1 MNKVTRSLVSDR
13 LISDYLLHARSQ
25 NAGRQT
31 ICDRLIPFIEQQLT
45 HVPADV
51 RITSI
56 DLMLS
61 DIDFCTTLRLKMQ
74 VTYCQKQEFSR
85 ILKGQH
91 GIENIIDDQ
100 ITEAMKRFYV
110 TY

>member
-1 MNKVTRSLVSDR
+1 MNKVTRSLTSNRV
-13 LISDYLLHARSQ
+13 ISSAILQKAC
-25 NAGRQT
+25 RQT
-31 ICDRLIPFIEQQLT
+31 ICDSLTPFIEQQLT

-51 RITSI
+51 RIRSI
-56 DLMLS
+56 DLIHRYQDL
-61 DIDFCTTLRLKMQ
+61 CTILRLKMQ

-91 GIENIIDDQ
+91 GIENIIDKQ
-100 ITEAMKRFYV
+100 ITEAVRSFYV